1 MADLLSQKQ
10 VEQIRDVFHDL
21 SETFAFPI
29 TIQKKIFSNSAFR
42 TDPGIQSFEFNAIRE
57 FFSQNQTDQF
67 RNDLGPAPS
76 HEFKIY
82 IHWRDLE
89 DASLIDS
96 DNKILLGHNDTL
108 LMEGEIYEIIS
119 FGGIALM
126 SKKPSFGYLL
136 IKRKWTAGSE

>member
-1 MADLLSQKQ
+1 MTDLLSQKQ

-29 TIQKKIFSNSAFR
+29 TIQRKTFSNGAFR
-42 TDPGIQSFEFNAIRE
+42 TDPVVENFEFNAIRE
-57 FFSQNQTDQF
+57 FSSQSQTDQF
-67 RNDLGPAPS
+67 RNDLGPAPA

-89 DASLIDS
+89 DAALIDS
-96 DNKILLGHNDTL
+96 ENKILLSHNYTL
-108 LMEGEIYEIIS
+108 LMEGEIYEIVA

-126 SKKPSFGYLL
+126 SKEPSFAYLL
-136 IKRKWTAGSE
+136 VKHKWTEGSD